1 MKQKIKAIIF
11 GASGMVGQGVLQ
23 QCLASDKVEFILLI
37 NRSPIGIK
45 SHKLRE
51 VIHKDHSDFS
61 SIENL
66 LSGYNACYFSLGIS
80 SAGMKEMDYSKITYD
95 FTMAAANI
103 LAKLN
108 PDMTFCYVSGT
119 GTDSTEKGRTMWARV
134 KGKTENAIL
143 ALPFQNSYMFRPGY
157 IQPMNGIK
165 SKTKLYNLIYTFTKP
180 IYPLMKKFA
189 PDYVTNTDKLGQ
201 AMINIV
207 LDGYTKTIIKN
218 KDINE
223 LARTEK

>member
-1 MKQKIKAIIF
+1 MKQKIKVIIF
-11 GASGMVGQGVLQ
+11 GSSGMVGQGVLQ

-37 NRSPIGIK
+37 NRSPLGIK
-45 SHKLRE
+45 SNKLRE
-51 VIHKDHSDFS
+51 VIHKDYSDFS

-80 SAGMKEMDYSKITYD
+80 SAGMKEMDYSNITYD

-103 LAKLN
+103 LVKLN
-108 PDMTFCYVSGT
+108 PDMIFCYVSGT

-143 ALPFQNSYMFRPGY
+143 ALPFKNSYMFRPGY

-165 SKTKLYNLIYTFTKP
+165 SKTKLYNLIYTFAKP
-180 IYPLMKKFA
+180 IYPLLKKVA
-189 PDYVTNTDKLGQ
+189 PDYVTNTDKVGE
-201 AMINIV
+201 AMINV
-207 LDGYTKTIIKN
+207 VFHGYNKTIIEN
-218 KDINE
+218 RDINE
-223 LARTEK
+223 LSQLK

>member
-1 MKQKIKAIIF
+1 MKQKIKVIIF
-11 GASGMVGQGVLQ
+11 GSSGMVGQGVLQ

-37 NRSPIGIK
+37 NRLPLGIK
-45 SHKLRE
+45 SNKLRE
-51 VIHKDHSDFS
+51 VIHKDYSDFS

-66 LSGYNACYFSLGIS
+66 LKGYNACYFSLGIS

-95 FTMAAANI
+95 LTMAAANI
-103 LAKLN
+103 LVKLN
-108 PDMTFCYVSGT
+108 PDMIFCYVSGT

-143 ALPFQNSYMFRPGY
+143 ALPFKNSYMFRPGY

-165 SKTKLYNLIYTFTKP
+165 SKTKLYNLIYAFTKP
-180 IYPLMKKFA
+180 IYPLLKKFV
-189 PDYVTNTDKLGQ
+189 PNYVTNTNQLGQ

-207 LDGYTKTIIKN
+207 LDGYAKTIIEN
-218 KDINE
+218 RDINE
-223 LARTEK
+223 IAQN